1 MLFKPNFWDKKSSS
15 LLSVLFFPL
24 TIFVFL
30 RNFFSK
36 FIKKN
41 KYKIKLICIGNI
53 YLGGTGKTPLTI
65 KIFKILNNLNIKT
78 VILKKF
84 YSNHIDEQKLLK
96 LYGPLITSKS
106 RSKIIKK
113 SEKMKFKI
121 GIFDDGLQEKGI
133 NFDLKIVCFDK
144 KNFLGNG
151 NLIPSGPLRESIN
164 SIKDNDIIFFNGVG
178 KIKTEYKSLLK
189 KINKKIKIFE
199 TVPFVKNINE
209 INLKNNYL
217 VFCGI
222 GNPENFRL
230 LLKKNKIK
238 IFKFLDFPDHYNYS
252 KSDMNFI
259 YKTAKEFNLK
269 ILTTEKDYFR
279 IKNKKNIKPVKIE
292 LSIKNENK
300 FVNELKKIL

>member
-1 MLFKPNFWDKKSSS
+1 MLFKPNFWDQKYSS
-15 LLSVLFFPL
+15 LLSVLLYPL
-24 TIFVFL
+24 TIFIFL

-36 FIKKN
+36 FIKKK

-96 LYGPLITSKS
+96 LYGPLITLKS

-164 SIKDNDIIFFNGVG
+164 SIKDNDIIFFNGFG
-178 KIKTEYKSLLK
+178 KIKTEHKTLLK

-199 TVPFVKNINE
+199 TVPFIKNINE

-238 IFKFLDFPDHYNYS
+238 IFKFLDFPDHYSYS
-252 KSDMNFI
+252 KSDMKFI
-259 YKTAKEFNLK
+259 HKTAKEFNLK

-279 IKNKKNIKPVKIE
+279 IKNKKNIKPIKIE
-292 LSIKNENK
+292 LLIKNENK